1 VVEGAGGAEHLGHMT
16 SRREH
21 HREQASSSPQFLG
34 ELAESSTPGREDSR
48 LQRSSVTLPPEPTP

>member
-1 VVEGAGGAEHLGHMT
+1 MPEDGACVVEGAGGAEHLGHMT

-34 ELAESSTPGREDSR
+34 EVADRPAPPGE
-48 LQRSSVTLPPEPTP
+48 